1 MRHITTL
8 MLATVSWTTV
18 LPQARAQFWRQQGG
32 GATDADPHD
41 VLGVQRG
48 ASEKEIKVSDLTD
61 WSLLHTHTHP
71 WTVLRGRAAHELPL
85 ACVDLKLVRR
95 VLM

>member
-48 ASEKEIKVSDLTD
+48 ASEKEIKVSDLNNLK
-61 WSLLHTHTHP
+61 STHP

-85 ACVDLKLVRR
+85 ACSDLKLVRR